1 VPVLRRQR
9 HQYRGT
15 ADAKWRS
22 PTVGGTAINIILR
35 VHFTAL
41 MRRTAA
47 GLDPVAHVI
56 LLLHLPPVQQQLC
69 IKRAKQPEESKSST
83 LELRGNDLRMELC
96 RFATSDFVGQAVAL
110 RGLPGFGMMLETG
123 FDGQRGRRRDTMK
136 NGLYSI
142 HVSLQDGRIGKGSGV
157 VVFRDGKIVGG
168 DAYLYYIGTYTVKDD
183 NTFKGEVL
191 VQRQTSSPDAHP
203 LFGAP
208 NPVGIGVSGTFTD
221 TSAVMN
227 GTALVGKASQI
238 FGATLRKLADID

>member
-1 VPVLRRQR
+1 M
-9 HQYRGT
+9 T
-15 ADAKWRS
+15 
-22 PTVGGTAINIILR
+22 
-35 VHFTAL
+35 
-41 MRRTAA
+41 
-47 GLDPVAHVI
+47 GLI
-56 LLLHLPPVQQQLC
+56 
-69 IKRAKQPEESKSST
+69 
-83 LELRGNDLRMELC
+83 
-96 RFATSDFVGQAVAL
+96 GQAVAL
-110 RGLPGFGMMLETG
+110 RRLPAFGMMRETG
-123 FDGQRGRRRDTMK
+123 FDGQRSRHRDAMK

-191 VQRQTSSPDAHP
+191 VQRHTSSPDANP